1 MHHAKDFECVLESDL
16 KFEVN
21 FENKIEIRK
30 KGRKTK
36 KRTNCFRLGSFHP
49 GTVSSPNTLVMRA
62 DW

>member
-1 MHHAKDFECVLESDL
+1 MHNAKDFKCIFESDL

-36 KRTNCFRLGSFHP
+36 KNKLFQARFLSPRHSFKPKHT
-49 GTVSSPNTLVMRA
+49 GDAR
-62 DW
+62 